1 MNFINLS
8 NELSANRKVRTT
20 PYSCLILE
28 IFLLC
33 WVAIAHSEEF
43 RYRYVPLDQIT
54 LPGGAPFFPFA
65 INNSGR
71 VYGAACDDE
80 LCSNTRIAFYDNGV
94 VTVAQMVV
102 GSTGATVVNSK
113 GTVGGFVLI
122 DPLNFI
128 AQAFLSSKDKEELIP
143 PQPNEVFAFPITL
156 NDKGIALVESFSDSS
171 LPIHALYN
179 KGLATALNFSP
190 DVSNPRFINF
200 ANFGC
205 GKFLNNEGVI
215 AGTTTT
221 GDFFNK
227 VKGFRYDT
235 KTGKTLL
242 LNPLPSDTLA
252 WGLGVNNRSEVL
264 GYSFV
269 NSIVDSIPYHENIG
283 VWDREGHFK
292 TYFTETISSNA
303 LLFNDN
309 NLIVITLAP
318 DDISYLIP
326 KPGVRLNI
334 ADLVKNL
341 PSGVKLRTI
350 FDLNNRGDMLGFD
363 GQDSAFLLKRLN
375 DNEPSPALND
385 NAVADASPEGKNI
398 QQANMTS
405 PRHILHRHTS
415 LLKSGAVLPKHSFE
429 KETTK

>member
-1 MNFINLS
+1 MKNNIKNFQDLRIRLS
-8 NELSANRKVRTT
+8 LVLRH
-20 PYSCLILE
+20 
-28 IFLLC
+28 FQWLL
-33 WVAIAHSEEF
+33 AIAFGLWVGLVQAEEF
-43 RYRYVPLDQIT
+43 RYRYIPLDQIT

-80 LCSNTRIAFYDNGV
+80 LCSNTRIAYYDNGV
-94 VTVAQMVV
+94 VTVAQRVV

-113 GTVGGFVLI
+113 GTVGGFVLV
-122 DPLNFI
+122 DPVNFI

-156 NDKGIALVESFSDSS
+156 NDKAIALVESFSDSS
-171 LPIHALYN
+171 PPIHALYHQ
-179 KGLATALNFSP
+179 GLATPLDFGL
-190 DVSNPRFINF
+190 DVTNPAFINF

-221 GDFFNK
+221 ADRFNGAR
-227 VKGFRYDT
+227 GFRYDT
-235 KTGKTLL
+235 KTRKTLL

-252 WGLGVNNRSEVL
+252 WGLGINSRSEVL

-269 NSIVDSIPYHENIG
+269 NSIVDLIPYHENIG
-283 VWDREGHFK
+283 IWDREGHFK

-309 NLIVITLAP
+309 NLIVITLVP
-318 DDISYLIP
+318 SDNNSYLIP
-326 KPGVRLNI
+326 KQGVRLNI

-385 NAVADASPEGKNI
+385 NAVADVSPEGKNI
-398 QQANMTS
+398 QPANTT
-405 PRHILHRHTS
+405 PGHFLHRHR
-415 LLKSGAVLPKHSFE
+415 LLMKSGAVLPEDSFE
-429 KETTK
+429 KETIK